1 MKISRLFGAVL
12 SVGLSITIILSATA
26 SVLAQGVVIKGEP
39 DGQNKSTVMDEH
51 FYSGTLEPNFT
62 SDSVEVKTDSY
73 GMHFEGAY
81 HFGSALVL
89 TAYKLKSYNRFS
101 FSVDMLGTNDGFIY
115 CGFGGADEKK
125 TVTYYDFNL
134 CIAKGV
140 TALYEMGGMDSW
152 KQIGNKPLNN
162 ALTVG
167 KTTDFEITL
176 EKVSDRDYKVT
187 FEILENGEPIITT
200 DYGGAVV
207 RMANPNGYFCM
218 WGGINEK
225 FNIRDFKVYDSP
237 THLAFADDFSNSS
250 LTYADE
256 AMGDSNWHI
265 NETRFTRDEIFIS
278 RNAGPEFKKAGD
290 VITAKSKLV
299 SCDTVSKPYE
309 ISFKAQ
315 LKSLEKNSTF
325 GIYFGAVKEADL
337 GGATI
342 IGLSAYDGKS
352 ASLHIVKNGKILDY
366 GENLIPLSVL
376 NIDDTSVDF
385 EAVINSDRTLDINI
399 GGIKFAFNNIKYD
412 GFWGI
417 CNYSSDTVSASNVRL
432 DEVKV
437 IKNTYTPCAEKD
449 LSNDFAGIKLT
460 QDGFEEYYIS
470 DRTYYIGPSV
480 SLRPKGAFTT
490 EPSLYFE
497 NTGSYSA
504 FAPKK
509 QYTDFILQFDVKM
522 VSEGKNSQWFGV
534 NFGKKSYAAISDTS
548 TGVYFEYYAWGTA
561 PYTQM
566 ATNLCTFDDGTKAKK
581 IEDYHF
587 YKDQET
593 KYNFMIVA
601 KNRTV
606 YVYFKE
612 DSEDISKLGICR
624 AVIPNVNTAGYVSI
638 YGVSGISFDV
648 FNYKLTNIA
657 SEATGDS
664 DIALRESFNNEK
676 ISEKLVTEGS
686 ATVKDGAIKL
696 SGGSVSMKDKSRY
709 FIANFTVLNSNED
722 LTVSFSDNKS
732 AILSKDL
739 MKLTINDGAKK
750 TVFDV
755 SKFNLSDY
763 KSMQL
768 QFILQ
773 YDALS
778 IAAKGIYEPSDKF
791 ATPMVEYT
799 FAKPVADGNIK
810 WLSDDILID
819 DIAVYALDHSY
830 KAASVSYEQDPNDT
844 DIWVKKDNIIS
855 SNGSNATI
863 NSEKNDGISTLFIVI
878 YSVIG
883 AIILALLAFI
893 IILSV
898 KKRGKAQ

>member
-1 MKISRLFGAVL
+1 MKISRLLGAVL
-12 SVGLSITIILSATA
+12 SVGLSITIILSTTA

-51 FYSGTLEPNFT
+51 FYSGSLEPNFT
-62 SDSVEVKTDSY
+62 SDSVTVKTDSY
-73 GMHFEGAY
+73 GMHFAGAY

-89 TAYKLKSYNRFS
+89 TAYKLKSYNRFT
-101 FSVDMLGTNDGFIY
+101 FSIDMLGTNDGFVY

-125 TVTYYDFNL
+125 TVSYYDFNL

-167 KTTDFEITL
+167 KTTDFAVTL
-176 EKVSDRDYKVT
+176 EKVSGKEYKVT
-187 FEILENGEPIITT
+187 FEILEDGEPIITT
-200 DYGGAVV
+200 DYGSTVS
-207 RMANPNGYFCM
+207 MEHPDGYFCM
-218 WGGINEK
+218 WGGLNEK
-225 FNIRDFKVYDSP
+225 FNIRNFKVYDSP
-237 THLAFADDFSNSS
+237 TNLAFSDDFSNSS

-256 AMGDSNWHI
+256 AVGDSNWHI

-278 RNAGPEFKKAGD
+278 RNAGPEFKKVGD
-290 VITAKSKLV
+290 VITAKTKLV

-309 ISFKAQ
+309 ISFKAEI
-315 LKSLEKNSTF
+315 KNLEKNSTF
-325 GIYFGAVKEADL
+325 GLYLGAEKEGDL
-337 GGATI
+337 NNSTI
-342 IGLSAYDGKS
+342 IGVSTYDSKS
-352 ASLHIVKNGKILDY
+352 ASVHLIKDGKILDY

-385 EAVINSDRTLDINI
+385 EAVITSDRTLNVNI

-417 CNYSSDTVSASNVRL
+417 CNYSSDNASASQVRL

-437 IKNTYTPCAEKD
+437 IKNTYAPCAEKD

-470 DRTYYIGPSV
+470 DRTYYIGPGV

-548 TGVYFEYYAWGTA
+548 TGIYFEYYAWGTD

-624 AVIPNVNTAGYVSI
+624 AVIPDVNTAGYVSI
-638 YGVSGISFDV
+638 YGVSGLSFDI

-657 SEATGDS
+657 SEATEDS

-676 ISEKLVTEGS
+676 ISDKLVVASS
-686 ATVKDGAIKL
+686 AEVKDGAMKL

-709 FIANFTVLNSNED
+709 FIANFTVPSLNAD
-722 LTVSFSDNKS
+722 LVVSFADNKS
-732 AILSKDL
+732 MILSKDL
-739 MKLTINDGAKK
+739 KKVTLNDGAKK

-755 SKFNLSDY
+755 SEYNLSDY

-768 QFILQ
+768 QLILQ

-799 FAKPVADGNIK
+799 FANPVADGNLK
-810 WLSDDILID
+810 WLSDDALID
-819 DIAVYALDHSY
+819 DISVYALDHSY

-844 DIWVKKDNIIS
+844 DIWIKKDNVIS
-855 SNGSNATI
+855 TTDGKVSI
-863 NSEKNDGISTLFIVI
+863 DSEKDAGMPTLFIVI

-883 AIILALLAFI
+883 AIILALLAVI

-898 KKRGKAQ
+898 KKRGKVQ